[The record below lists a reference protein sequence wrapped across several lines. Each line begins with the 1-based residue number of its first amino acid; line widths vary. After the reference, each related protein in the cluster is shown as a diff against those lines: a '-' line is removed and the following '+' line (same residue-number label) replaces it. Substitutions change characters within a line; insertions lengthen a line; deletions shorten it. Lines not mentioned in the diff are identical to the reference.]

1 MGVEI
6 WVSIIGAVLGSGTT
20 VTILNFIF
28 ESRRIKNRI
37 ARENKNKLLNIE
49 LDNLIELYDL
59 LIQELN
65 NCNNIFELQATFIE
79 NKLNNSDSISFDEFK
94 KDSLYYKSLY
104 KNSENS
110 VQNFIPQVRKKL
122 IFSEYLRGY
131 FEAMKFYEIST
142 RVKITLPKK
151 VKRDQE
157 DRRKLINLIPQ
168 LNEISEELESVS
180 LNILNEIEVRIKEL
194 VKELHNNKVNST
206 KTSSCYF

>member
-1 MGVEI
+1 M
-6 WVSIIGAVLGSGTT
+6 
-20 VTILNFIF
+20 
-28 ESRRIKNRI
+28 
-37 ARENKNKLLNIE
+37 NIE

-104 KNSENS
+104 KNNENS

-122 IFSEYLRGY
+122 IFSEHLREY
-131 FEAMKFYEIST
+131 FETMKFYEIST
-142 RVKITLPKK
+142 RVKITLPRK

-157 DRRKLINLIPQ
+157 DRMKLINLMPQ
-168 LNEISEELESVS
+168 INEISEELESVS
-180 LNILNEIEVRIKEL
+180 LNVINEIEVRIKEL
-194 VKELHNNKVNST
+194 VKELYK
-206 KTSSCYF
+206 